1 VRCAGKSYHTIIF
14 KVTQS
19 LGILIE
25 FPKPIFS
32 GLMDEDVIEERHWA
46 GMPFRNSKKGEFVLG
61 RRNGSLL
68 SDRKG
73 ADRAFCE
80 GFTAER

>member
-1 VRCAGKSYHTIIF
+1 
-14 KVTQS
+14 
-19 LGILIE
+19 
-25 FPKPIFS
+25 
-32 GLMDEDVIEERHWA
+32 MDEDVIEERHWA